1 MTTSYDPNVFDQAIY
16 NKLVGSTA
24 LTALT
29 TGGTAAP
36 SIYQHM
42 APGTAAGTY
51 VIYNRQASTPMHTM
65 PTVAI
70 ENELFQVKAV
80 VLSDS
85 ARAAGTVAAKIE
97 QALTNDVLTITGY
110 TPILCRRESGIDY
123 PELGPGGQR
132 FFHRGAIYRVQ
143 AQPS

>member
-1 MTTSYDPNVFDQAIY
+1 MTDYMNVFDQAIY
-16 NKLVGSTA
+16 NKLALSTA

-29 TGGTAAP
+29 SGGTANP

-51 VIYNRQASTPMHTM
+51 VIYNQQASTPLRTM
-65 PTVAI
+65 PNIAV
-70 ENELFQVKAV
+70 ENILYQVKTIV
-80 VLSDS
+80 QSES
-85 ARAAGTVAAKIE
+85 ARAAGTVASRIE
-97 QALTNDVLTITGY
+97 DALTNDVLTITGY

-123 PELGPGGQR
+123 VELGPGGQR

-143 AQPS
+143 AQPQ